1 MRHQVPQWYRDAK
14 LGILV
19 RWGVPS
25 VPAYAPSEH
34 GGPLEMLR
42 DHTGRFYFQNH
53 PDAQWYLNSLR
64 ISESPVRRYHRR
76 HYGEYTAYERLA
88 RRFNEELPLWD
99 PTQWAE
105 AFREAGARYVVMTA
119 KHHDGFLLW
128 PARATPV
135 SPSFL
140 AQRDVVG
147 ELATA
152 VRALGMRYGVSYS
165 GLLDWTV
172 QPRPIRDFAD
182 WRLAKCPG
190 DYPRY
195 VEAHLTELIESTVAD
210 VLRIEGGLPAALACK
225 PLVQAYREAVPDGVA
240 NGCWR
245 QTRPIERT
253 IYGSPPGRRLL
264 SSRIRAAAIAGSIG
278 AGRAQGDV
286 PVVEYPA
293 PVTRRSGPWE
303 YVRGLGRSFGFNA
316 AEPASSY
323 LSGVELIHLLV
334 DVVSK
339 NGNLLLSLAPAV
351 DGSLCS
357 EQRDALAIL
366 ARWLATHGEA
376 IYGTRPWRHSEGV
389 TADGLPVRFTSRPD
403 ALYAVVLGRPRMLS
417 IEFPDLDLDGVP
429 RSDVTNEDD
438 SFDVTVLGLER
449 EIRWREEARSVVVD
463 LPGSFV
469 PAEAIVVRFA
479 WRTASDRPASSF
491 YTDLI

>member
-1 MRHQVPQWYRDAK
+1 MRHQVSQWYRDAK

-25 VPAYAPSEH
+25 VPAYAPSEQ
-34 GGPLEMLR
+34 GGPLEILR
-42 DHTGRFYFQNH
+42 HHNGRFYFRNH

-64 ISESPVRRYHRR
+64 INESPVRRHHRK
-76 HYGEYTAYERLA
+76 HYGDYTAYERFA

-105 AFREAGARYVVMTA
+105 LFREAGARYVVMTA

-128 PARATPV
+128 PSRTAPA

-147 ELATA
+147 ELAIA
-152 VRALGMRYGVSYS
+152 VRALGMKYGVSYS

-172 QPRPIRDFAD
+172 QSRPVRDFAD
-182 WRLAKCPG
+182 WRLARCPG
-190 DYPRY
+190 EYPGY
-195 VEAHLTELIESTVAD
+195 VEAHLTELIERTAAD
-210 VLRIEGGLPAALACK
+210 VLRIEGGLPAGTARK
-225 PLVQAYREAVPDGVA
+225 VLVHAYREAVPDGVLT
-240 NGCWR
+240 GCRR
-245 QTRPIERT
+245 QTRSLERAVF
-253 IYGSPPGRRLL
+253 GSPLGRRLL
-264 SSRIRAAAIAGSIG
+264 SNRIRAATLAGST
-278 AGRAQGDV
+278 ATGRAHADV
-286 PVVEYPA
+286 AVVEYPA
-293 PVTRRSGPWE
+293 PVTKRPGPWE

-323 LSGVELIHLLV
+323 LSGVELVHLLV

-339 NGNLLLSLAPAV
+339 NGNLLLSVAPAV
-351 DGSLCS
+351 DGSLCR
-357 EQRDALAIL
+357 EQREALATL

-376 IYGTRPWRHSEGV
+376 IYGTRPWRHPEAV

-429 RSDVTNEDD
+429 RSDATNDDD
-438 SFDVTVLGLER
+438 SFDVRVLGLER
-449 EIRWREEARSVVVD
+449 EIQWREEARSVIVD

-469 PAEAIVVRFA
+469 PAEAIVVKFA
-479 WRTASDRPASSF
+479 WRAAADRAASSF
-491 YTDLI
+491 YTDLV